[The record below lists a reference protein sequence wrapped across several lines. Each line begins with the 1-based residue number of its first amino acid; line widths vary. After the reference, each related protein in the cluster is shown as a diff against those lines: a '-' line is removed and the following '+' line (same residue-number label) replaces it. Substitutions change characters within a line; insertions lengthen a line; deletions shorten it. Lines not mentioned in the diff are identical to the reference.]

1 MSLGFK
7 IFFFLTMH
15 TFKIDSLS
23 NLQICSKY
31 GGTLVKNLP
40 ANAETQEMQVYVWV
54 GKIPW

>member
-1 MSLGFK
+1 
-7 IFFFLTMH
+7 MH

-23 NLQICSKY
+23 SFQICNKY
-31 GGTLVKNLP
+31 GGTLVENLP